1 VSKPLAGEGISR
13 PFAEDPRDISGPR
26 KESCLD
32 PSVSSPSWSV
42 PVEGYGGAVKSRRS
56 PLLRLR
62 DKALPDRL
70 VIASV
75 ACDALVVTYAL
86 IFGFWLRF
94 YKAVPEAG
102 IGVAH
107 LSTYS
112 VHIALGALSLMLLLT
127 NLGIYER
134 NALLRFRFVSLQVLR
149 ASALWST
156 GFVAVMA
163 ILRFQPPIS
172 LYYAVIAAVV
182 TPVALL
188 TWRWLFHSYLGRS
201 SVAVNLQQRLLFI
214 GWNKDCLRLLDHFTH
229 EKVSAYEIVGC
240 LQPPRSRFQQT
251 PPVKV
256 LGLLPDLV
264 QVIHE
269 SAIDMVVLTD
279 VNCVRGEIV
288 TIANTCE
295 RELVQFK
302 VVPSYFQILVS
313 GLHLETISGIPI
325 LGVSGLPL
333 DRFINILLKR
343 AVDVAGSIIGLILS
357 APLMFVFG
365 MMVRMESPGPVFYRQ
380 RRLGRH
386 GVEFDILKIRS
397 MRLDAEAPGKVGW
410 SIADDPRRLR
420 IGTFMRRFNIDEI
433 PQFWNVFKGEMS
445 LVGPRPERP
454 ELIKSFKHEI
464 PHYNARHNAKPGI
477 TGWAQVNGF
486 RGDTDLNERVK
497 YDLWYLENWNPV
509 LDFQIMFMTFVRN
522 KNAA

>member
-1 VSKPLAGEGISR
+1 
-13 PFAEDPRDISGPR
+13 
-26 KESCLD
+26 
-32 PSVSSPSWSV
+32 V
-42 PVEGYGGAVKSRRS
+42 PVEGYAGRLKSRRS
-56 PLLRLR
+56 PALLRLR

-75 ACDALVVTYAL
+75 VCDALVVTYAL

-94 YKAVPEAG
+94 YPAVPGAG
-102 IGVAH
+102 IGEAH
-107 LSTYS
+107 IATYA
-112 VHIALGALSLMLLLT
+112 VHIALGALSFMLLLT
-127 NLGIYER
+127 NHGIYER
-134 NALLRFRFVSLQVLR
+134 NALLRYRFVSLQILR
-149 ASALWST
+149 AATIWST
-156 GFVAVMA
+156 GFVAAMA

-172 LYYAVIAAVV
+172 LTYAVIAALV
-182 TPVALL
+182 TPAALL

-214 GWNKDCLRLLDHFTH
+214 GWNKDCVRLLDHFTH

-240 LQPPRSRFQQT
+240 LQPPRSRFQQI
-251 PPVKV
+251 PPVRV
-256 LGLLPDLV
+256 LGELPELV
-264 QVIHE
+264 RIIHE

-279 VNCVRGEIV
+279 LNCVRGDIV
-288 TIANTCE
+288 TIANMCE

-343 AVDVAGSIIGLILS
+343 VVDFAGSLVGLILS
-357 APLMFVFG
+357 APLMLVFG
-365 MMVRMESPGPVFYRQ
+365 ALVWWESPGPVFYRQ

-397 MRLDAEAPGKVGW
+397 MRLDAEKPGKVGW
-410 SIADDPRRLR
+410 STADDPRRLR
-420 IGTFMRRFNIDEI
+420 IGAFMRRFNIDEI
-433 PQFWNVFKGEMS
+433 PQFWNVLKGEMS

-454 ELIKSFKHEI
+454 ELIRSFKHEI